1 MNKKTIIY
9 IACVIALLLVIVFA
23 IYFAISS
30 NKTNIPNRAVIK
42 LERFDEDYNLERT
55 IEIKKKKQIDEIK
68 EICNNLSLEQYEE
81 LQNLGISNDVKLD
94 LGNGKFLMI
103 QLDLPEYCYYE
114 DEASNTKLVIKMPEG
129 LLEKVNQIL
138 EKN

>member
-9 IACVIALLLVIVFA
+9 IACVIALLLVIVFV

-81 LQNLGISNDVKLD
+81 LQNFGISNDVKLD
-94 LGNGKFLMI
+94 LGDGKFLMI

-114 DEASNTKLVIKMPEG
+114 DEASGTKLVIKMPEG

>member
-94 LGNGKFLMI
+94 LGDGKFLMI

-114 DEASNTKLVIKMPEG
+114 DADSNTKLVIKMPEG